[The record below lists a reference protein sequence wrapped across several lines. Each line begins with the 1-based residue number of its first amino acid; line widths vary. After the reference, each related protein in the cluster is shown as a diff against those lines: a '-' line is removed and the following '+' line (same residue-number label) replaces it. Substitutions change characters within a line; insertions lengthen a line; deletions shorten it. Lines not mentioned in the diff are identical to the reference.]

1 MDSAHDDELEEFQK
15 KLRGR
20 TEFQKHVHT
29 AVQAIPPGTTQS
41 YGQVAA
47 AIGKPNAYR
56 AVASVM
62 SNNGPFCARAGERGD
77 CPPEHVVPCHRVTD
91 SHGKH
96 KAYLGDTSHASMEY
110 IKKLLEDERNQTD
123 DGRSAMEM

>member
-1 MDSAHDDELEEFQK
+1 MDSSHDPELEEFQR
-15 KLRGR
+15 KLLGR
-20 TEFQKHVHT
+20 TEFQKQVHA

-47 AIGKPNAYR
+47 TVGKPNAYR

-62 SNNGPFCARAGERGD
+62 SSNHPFCARAGERGA

-91 SHGKH
+91 AHGKH

-110 IKKLLEDERNQTD
+110 VRKLIENERKQAEE
-123 DGRSAMEM
+123 GSAMEM